1 MSIQVTEAAVQAV
14 KQALADEALTPE
26 TTYLRVAVKSGGCS
40 GFSYALGFEDTQQE
54 GDRLIEVDGV
64 RILIDPKSEGFLAG
78 TKLDYTNGLNGK
90 GFVFENPNAAGSC
103 GCGNSFS
110 V

>member
-1 MSIQVTEAAVQAV
+1 MSIQVTEAAVEAV
-14 KQALADEALTPE
+14 KQALADEALTSE
-26 TTYLRVAVKSGGCS
+26 TTYLRIAVKAGGCS
-40 GFSYALGFEDTQQE
+40 GFSYSLGFDDTQHE

-64 RILIDPKSEGFLAG
+64 RILVDPKSEGFLSG

-90 GFVFENPNAAGSC
+90 GFVFENPNTTGSC